1 MVFTLNKFQI
11 FNQKGAFNDDFRAV
25 QLSGRS
31 VTTYTEAKK
40 GRGKEGAEREKE
52 RVDREREGGIEKER
66 GGREREGGGKREAA
80 EREREIERGKRAGA
94 DPGFKKGGFNVV
106 PKTDTGGDTHNYL

>member
-40 GRGKEGAEREKE
+40 GRGKEGAEREKV
-52 RVDREREGGIEKER
+52 RVDRERERKREGAERER
-66 GGREREGGGKREAA
+66 GGREREK
-80 EREREIERGKRAGA
+80 
-94 DPGFKKGGFNVV
+94 
-106 PKTDTGGDTHNYL
+106 

>member
-11 FNQKGAFNDDFRAV
+11 FNQKGAFHDDFRAV

-40 GRGKEGAEREKE
+40 GRGKEGQRERKKGWREREKE
-52 RVDREREGGIEKER
+52 R
-66 GGREREGGGKREAA
+66 
-80 EREREIERGKRAGA
+80 GA
-94 DPGFKKGGFNVV
+94 
-106 PKTDTGGDTHNYL
+106 

>member
-40 GRGKEGAEREKE
+40 GRGKEGAEREKFNVFINLELPQE
-52 RVDREREGGIEKER
+52 RVDREREKER
-66 GGREREGGGKREAA
+66 GA
-80 EREREIERGKRAGA
+80 
-94 DPGFKKGGFNVV
+94 
-106 PKTDTGGDTHNYL
+106 

>member
-1 MVFTLNKFQI
+1 MVFTVNRFQI

-40 GRGKEGAEREKE
+40 GRGKEGAERERKKGWTE
-52 RVDREREGGIEKER
+52 RKREG
-66 GGREREGGGKREAA
+66 A
-80 EREREIERGKRAGA
+80 
-94 DPGFKKGGFNVV
+94 
-106 PKTDTGGDTHNYL
+106 